1 MKLHSWLVSASASVV
16 QTGSILLVFLSPQAP
31 PPKLFY
37 IVCTV
42 WLLLGKVNLGIFFFL
57 KSSPFF
63 HPWLFN
69 TVASVGHT
77 GAVSVSEAAAEVNRE
92 VIEFIQRRERR
103 QTKQRGTHPRWQ
115 ILLQIGFWK
124 CWFWKFLG
132 DEIIQ
137 HPTCFD
143 TTLVLCKAHY
153 VNWALVNILKISSS
167 GRSIII
173 CNNYVEKPSR
183 LQWLCSHLGKHTD
196 GCLIQIVSQV
206 MLHSRIIIFQ
216 RRDPYEC
223 AMFSLL
229 KRHTQKD
236 HTTQHS
242 ILNLTNTGVWTL
254 LPAGR
259 NPVCVEGQMLAEIHK
274 LPGPKVWVLSS

>member
-183 LQWLCSHLGKHTD
+183 LQWLCVHT
-196 GCLIQIVSQV
+196 LVN
-206 MLHSRIIIFQ
+206 
-216 RRDPYEC
+216 
-223 AMFSLL
+223 
-229 KRHTQKD
+229 T
-236 HTTQHS
+236 
-242 ILNLTNTGVWTL
+242 LTDVL
-254 LPAGR
+254 F
-259 NPVCVEGQMLAEIHK
+259 K
-274 LPGPKVWVLSS
+274 LSAK